1 MSPNLVID
9 AFDFAEMEK
18 YLLTP
23 LSRQAS
29 RQEEMIKGV
38 TVWDKGFGG
47 GTIACGTVQHDKILK
62 VICLWERSR
71 SKNGKHWE

>member
-1 MSPNLVID
+1 
-9 AFDFAEMEK
+9 MEK

-29 RQEEMIKGV
+29 RQEEMIKQV
-38 TVWDKGFGG
+38 TVWDKGFRG
-47 GTIACGTVQHDKILK
+47 GTIACGTGQQAKNLFIIVKKSQDKLLK
-62 VICLWERSR
+62 LICLWERSR